1 MFYYLSQFFRNCT
14 FQSNIHDL
22 TSILNI
28 MNNAQLHQIYIENV
42 DVLYS
47 NLFKSIDVDIS
58 DLVFRDVKLWVKHV
72 KRFQNLKTLWILDV
86 CLQDFVKQ
94 WCNIYSMSKIL
105 KTSRVKFICS
115 FLIKE
120 FVMTKKKK
128 SKVNLYEKNSLKI
141 WHARNNKSSMFV

>member
-58 DLVFRDVKLWVKHV
+58 DFVFRDVKL
-72 KRFQNLKTLWILDV
+72 
-86 CLQDFVKQ
+86 
-94 WCNIYSMSKIL
+94 
-105 KTSRVKFICS
+105 
-115 FLIKE
+115 
-120 FVMTKKKK
+120 
-128 SKVNLYEKNSLKI
+128 
-141 WHARNNKSSMFV
+141 